1 MGKKVK
7 TTIEIEG
14 RYQEVVVE
22 VPEDEP
28 PVWPPD
34 AKLSVVGRPL
44 SRVDGVEKI
53 TGQARYTQDVNLPGM
68 LHARILRSP
77 FPAARIM
84 RIDSS
89 KAEKLP
95 GVKAVLTHENAPKIP
110 WYGTQSFL
118 LDPVC
123 RHVGDEVAC
132 VAALDEETAEEALKL
147 IEVEYEKLPFVLDA
161 ERALEEGAPKVYPGG
176 NLQGG
181 KPSVYAR
188 GDVEKGFAEADAV
201 VEETFRTQ
209 VQVHACLEP
218 HASVARWEGDKLVV
232 WDSTQAVFGV
242 REQLARTLNLPLSRV
257 RVLAPFIG
265 GGFGSKLWLNKYTVL
280 AALLARQTGRPVKIS
295 LDREED
301 CVNTGNRPSSVQTIK
316 AGCKKDGTL
325 TALFLKSAGPV
336 GAYDSGAGAGTPLRE
351 MYRCPNVKTEE
362 SNVYINAGQARPM
375 RGPGHVQGTFAL
387 EQVMDML
394 AERIGMDPLAFR
406 QKNYATNNQVRNQ
419 PYSSKGLDEAYRLGA
434 ERFGWPAA
442 RSRPGRSDDATS
454 TKKRGVGLAS
464 QIWGGGGGPPAYAV
478 VQLNRDGTARL
489 LAGTQDIGCGT
500 KTVMAQVAAEELGLP
515 LEHVTITVADTDA
528 VPYGPFSGGSITV
541 PSVAPAVRYAAADVK
556 RQLAALAAEQFE
568 ERLGKAPAERLDLR
582 DGVIY
587 DTASPDHS
595 VPIKEVAAKI
605 DQMIIGK
612 GLRGPNPPGLSLNT
626 FGVQFAEVEV
636 DTETGEVRVLRVV
649 AAHESGRIVNP
660 LTASSQV
667 EGGVI
672 QGIGF
677 ALYEERVLNKATGRM
692 VNANLHDYRLPTSC
706 DIPEIETVFVP
717 MSDPI
722 ANNVGAKGLGEP
734 PIIPT
739 AGAIAN
745 AVYDAIGIRITE
757 LPMTPGRVLAARRG
771 EKGAAHA

>member
-22 VPEDEP
+22 VPENEP
-28 PVWPPD
+28 RIWPPD
-34 AKLSVVGRPL
+34 AKLSVVGRPH

-53 TGQARYTQDVNLPGM
+53 TGQAKYTQDVGLPGM

-77 FPAARIM
+77 HAAAKIT
-84 RIDSS
+84 RIDTS
-89 KAEKLP
+89 KAERLP
-95 GVKAVLTHENAPKIP
+95 GVKAVLSHQNAPKIP

-118 LDPVC
+118 LDSVC
-123 RHVGDEVAC
+123 RCVGDEVVC
-132 VAALDEETAEEALKL
+132 VAALDEDTAEEALRL
-147 IEVEYEKLPFVLDA
+147 IEVEYEELPFVLDP
-161 ERALEEGAPKVYPGG
+161 EKALQEDAPKVYPGG
-176 NLQGG
+176 NVQGG
-181 KPSVYAR
+181 KPNVYAR
-188 GDVEKGFAEADAV
+188 GDLDRGFAEADVV

-218 HASVARWEGDKLVV
+218 HVSVARWEGDKLVV
-232 WDSTQAVFGV
+232 WDSTQAVFPV
-242 REQLARTLNLPLSRV
+242 REQLARALNLPLSKV
-257 RVLAPFIG
+257 RVIAPFMG

-280 AALLARQTGRPVKIS
+280 AALLARQTGRPVKIC
-295 LDREED
+295 LDRKED

-325 TALFLKSAGPV
+325 AALSLKLVGPV

-362 SNVYINAGQARPM
+362 YNVYINAGQARPM
-375 RGPGHVQGTFAL
+375 RAPGHVQGTFAL
-387 EQVMDML
+387 EQIMDML

-406 QKNYATNNQVRNQ
+406 QKNYATQNQVRNQ
-419 PYSSKGLDEAYRLGA
+419 PYSSKGLDQAYRLGA

-442 RSRPGRSDDATS
+442 RNRPRKSDDPYS
-454 TKKRGVGLAS
+454 TRKRGVGMAS

-478 VQLNRDGTARL
+478 VQLNRDATARL

-515 LEHVTITVADTDA
+515 LENVSITVADTDA
-528 VPYGPFSGGSITV
+528 VPYGPLSGGSITV
-541 PSVAPAVRYAAADVK
+541 PSVSPAVRYAAADAK
-556 RQLAALAAEQFE
+556 RQLLEIAAEQFQ
-568 ERLGKAPAERLDLR
+568 ERLGKAPAERLDAR

-605 DQMIIGK
+605 EQMIIGK

-626 FGVQFAEVEV
+626 FGAQFAEVEV
-636 DTETGEVRVLRVV
+636 DTETGQVRVLRIV
-649 AAHESGRIVNP
+649 AAHESGRILNP

-677 ALYEERVLNKATGRM
+677 ALYEERVLNNATGRM
-692 VNANLHDYRLPTSC
+692 VNANLHDYRLPTSH

-717 MSDPI
+717 MSDPV
-722 ANNVGAKGLGEP
+722 ANNVGCKGLGEP

-745 AVYDAIGIRITE
+745 AVYDAIGVRITE
-757 LPMTPGRVLAARRG
+757 LPMTPRRILAARRD
-771 EKGAAHA
+771 EKGAGHA

>member
-22 VPEDEP
+22 VPENEP
-28 PVWPPD
+28 PIWPPD
-34 AKLSVVGRPL
+34 AKLSVVGRPH

-53 TGQARYTQDVNLPGM
+53 TGQAKYTQDVSLPGM
-68 LHARILRSP
+68 LHARVLRSP
-77 FPAARIM
+77 HAAAKIT
-84 RIDSS
+84 RIDTS

-95 GVKAVLTHENAPKIP
+95 GVKAVLSHQNAPKIP

-118 LDPVC
+118 LDSVC
-123 RHVGDEVAC
+123 RCVGDEVAC
-132 VAALDEETAEEALKL
+132 VAALDEDTAEEALRL
-147 IEVEYEKLPFVLDA
+147 IRVEYEELPFVLDP
-161 ERALEEGAPKVYPGG
+161 EKALQEDAPKVYLGG
-176 NLQGG
+176 NVQGG
-181 KPSVYAR
+181 KPNVYAR
-188 GDVEKGFAEADAV
+188 GDVDRGFAEADVV

-218 HASVARWEGDKLVV
+218 HVSVARWEGDKLVV
-232 WDSTQAVFGV
+232 WDSTQAVFPV
-242 REQLARTLNLPLSRV
+242 REQLARALNLPLSKV
-257 RVLAPFIG
+257 RVIAPFMG

-280 AALLARQTGRPVKIS
+280 AALLARQTGRSVKIC
-295 LDREED
+295 LDRKED

-325 TALFLKSAGPV
+325 TALSLKLIGPV

-362 SNVYINAGQARPM
+362 YNVYINAGQARPM
-375 RGPGHVQGTFAL
+375 RAPGHVQGTFAL
-387 EQVMDML
+387 EQIMDIL
-394 AERIGMDPLAFR
+394 AERLGMDPLAFR
-406 QKNYATNNQVRNQ
+406 QRNYATQNQVRNQ
-419 PYSSKGLDEAYRLGA
+419 PYSSKGLDQAYRLGA
-434 ERFGWPAA
+434 ERFGWSAA
-442 RSRPGRSDDATS
+442 RNRPRKSDDPYS
-454 TKKRGVGLAS
+454 TRKRGVGMAS

-478 VQLNRDGTARL
+478 VQLNRDATARL

-515 LEHVTITVADTDA
+515 LENVSITVADTDA
-528 VPYGPFSGGSITV
+528 VPYGPLSGGSITV
-541 PSVAPAVRYAAADVK
+541 PSVSPAVRHAAADAK
-556 RQLAALAAEQFE
+556 RQLLEIAAEQFQ
-568 ERLGKAPAERLDLR
+568 ERLGKAPAERLDAR

-605 DQMIIGK
+605 EQMIIGK

-626 FGVQFAEVEV
+626 FGAQFAEVEV
-636 DTETGEVRVLRVV
+636 DTETGQVRVLRIV
-649 AAHESGRIVNP
+649 AAHESGRILNP

-677 ALYEERVLNKATGRM
+677 ALYEERVLNNATGRM
-692 VNANLHDYRLPTSC
+692 VNANLHDYRLPTSH
-706 DIPEIETVFVP
+706 DIPEIETIFVP

-722 ANNVGAKGLGEP
+722 ANNVGCKGLGEP

-745 AVYDAIGIRITE
+745 AVYDAIGLRITE
-757 LPMTPGRVLAARRG
+757 LPMTPRRILTARRG
-771 EKGAAHA
+771 EKRDAHA